1 MPRSFAKPSPAELK
15 NGWLQL
21 DICMRLAF
29 SYYVWQRQFQPPN
42 DMSDECRFM
51 RAAALQCSLLNIRSL
66 DEFYRPQSMPDDI
79 RAEHYPN
86 FANPGPFLSDGEA
99 KQLHQLVAHLTYRRF
114 HEFDT
119 TWNTF
124 HLLSRAYD
132 RFEPF
137 LDYIRDAEFTGQI
150 NVGASITV
158 MKKRYKTW
166 LSEMAAL
173 EMKREA

>member
-1 MPRSFAKPSPAELK
+1 MSSIGRSRSQTISAPST
-15 NGWLQL
+15 
-21 DICMRLAF
+21 
-29 SYYVWQRQFQPPN
+29 
-42 DMSDECRFM
+42 
-51 RAAALQCSLLNIRSL
+51 
-66 DEFYRPQSMPDDI
+66 
-79 RAEHYPN
+79 PN
-86 FANPGPFLSDGEA
+86 FPNPGPFLSDDEA

-114 HEFDT
+114 REFDT

-137 LDYIRDAEFTGQI
+137 LDYIRDAEFVGQI
-150 NVGASITV
+150 NIEASINV

-173 EMKREA
+173 EMKRGA